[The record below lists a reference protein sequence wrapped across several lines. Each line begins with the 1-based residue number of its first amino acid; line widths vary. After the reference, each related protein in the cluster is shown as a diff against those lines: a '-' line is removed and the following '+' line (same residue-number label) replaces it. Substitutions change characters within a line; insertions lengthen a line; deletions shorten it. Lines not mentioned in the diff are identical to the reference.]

1 MQKIRSTCRER
12 RISSRA
18 RCFSPRCSWQPGLN
32 NPRSHRTRLVRFP
45 MLSRQKVHRPQRS
58 PRSLI
63 PKKMFEQSVT
73 ETYLM
78 CCDTS
83 AFPKRGRPRTPKQT
97 PNMKASMRCAGV
109 AIAICSWVAISNHC
123 AFAAVT
129 SEIDKA
135 QTECPFHS
143 TPAKQKQEPSQL
155 QCCKI
160 LRAVVFAQ
168 TKSWA
173 RDDAKSFDVD
183 LRVEDVTLVA
193 LLPNVQAS
201 SSLDTGPPGARSF
214 AELIL
219 QRSLLAHAPP
229 FRA

>member
-1 MQKIRSTCRER
+1 MNANT
-12 RISSRA
+12 
-18 RCFSPRCSWQPGLN
+18 
-32 NPRSHRTRLVRFP
+32 
-45 MLSRQKVHRPQRS
+45 
-58 PRSLI
+58 
-63 PKKMFEQSVT
+63 
-73 ETYLM
+73 
-78 CCDTS
+78 
-83 AFPKRGRPRTPKQT
+83 
-97 PNMKASMRCAGV
+97 RCAV
-109 AIAICSWVAISNHC
+109 VLVAICSWFAISNHC
-123 AFAAVT
+123 AFAAVAT
-129 SEIDKA
+129 KTDSV

-173 RDDAKSFDVD
+173 RDDAKFFDLE
-183 LRVEDVTLVA
+183 LRVEEFVLVEF
-193 LLPNVQAS
+193 LPNARAS

-219 QRSLLAHAPP
+219 QRSVLSHAPP